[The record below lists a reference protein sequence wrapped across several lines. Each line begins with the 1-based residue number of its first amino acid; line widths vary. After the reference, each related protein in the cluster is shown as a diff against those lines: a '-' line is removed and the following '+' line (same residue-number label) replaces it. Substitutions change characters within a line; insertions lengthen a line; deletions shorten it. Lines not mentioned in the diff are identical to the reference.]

1 MNHHFRRFV
10 ITAVTLIP
18 VTCASADWPRWR
30 GEDDSGSVVAGNY
43 PSELSAARTTWKAKL
58 PGKGCSTPIL
68 VHGKIFVTAPVDGKD
83 ALLALDSEGNQL
95 WETTFELEVGGKHKN
110 GSGCN
115 ASPVT
120 DGESVFVYFKS
131 GTLAAVDFDGAI
143 RWQTDL
149 TERFGAAQLFW
160 DHGTSPV
167 LTKGHVV
174 FARIH
179 AGDSW
184 VAAFDKVSG
193 QLTWKV
199 ARNYETPVECDH
211 GYATPIVMQWK
222 GRECILVWGAEHLT
236 LHDAADGNVVWSCGD
251 FNPDENKL
259 WPSIATP
266 VLFDDL
272 AVVAYGRN
280 DRRIPRLHGVRL
292 GADSKQEH
300 QWFRDD
306 IGTFVP
312 TPVAYRGKLY
322 LVRDHGQV
330 ECLDP
335 VTGKTVWSEAFP
347 KNRNKFYAS
356 PLIAGGKLYA
366 PREDGVVFV
375 ASVSDSVFELL
386 SENDMGEPVIGSPIP
401 TRDGILIRGEKHLY
415 CIQ

>member
-1 MNHHFRRFV
+1 MKNTLCLLAFAAL
-10 ITAVTLIP
+10 ILIP
-18 VTCASADWPRWR
+18 NSFASADWPSWR
-30 GEDDSGSVVAGNY
+30 GQDDTGSIVDGDY
-43 PSELSAARTTWKAKL
+43 PSELSEARTTWKAKL

-68 VHGKIFVTAPVDGKD
+68 VNGTIFVTAPVDGKD
-83 ALLALDSEGNQL
+83 ALLAFDSEGTQL
-95 WETTFELEVGGKHKN
+95 WATTFESEVGGKHKN

-131 GTLAAVDFDGAI
+131 GTLAALETDGEI
-143 RWQTDL
+143 RWQTNL

-167 LTKGHVV
+167 LTNGHVV
-174 FARIH
+174 FARMH

-184 VAAFDKVSG
+184 LAAFDKQTG
-193 QLTWKV
+193 KLTWKV

-211 GYATPIVMQWK
+211 GYATPIVTQWR
-222 GRECILVWGAEHLT
+222 GRESVLVWGAEHLT
-236 LHDAADGNVVWSCGD
+236 LHDAADGSVVWSCGD

-272 AVVAYGRN
+272 VVVAYGRN

-292 GADSKQEH
+292 GAESKTEH
-300 QWFRDD
+300 QWLRDD
-306 IGTFVP
+306 VGTFVP
-312 TPVAYRGKLY
+312 TPISYRGKLY

-335 VTGKTVWSEAFP
+335 ATGKTFWSEAFP

-375 ASVSDSVFELL
+375 ASVSDSGFELL

-401 TRDGILIRGEKHLY
+401 IGDGVLIRGEKHLY
-415 CIQ
+415 CVQ